1 MLRYP
6 ERTGRDNDKIVSFV
20 IWKVEDDSP
29 RLGEQVPTNLR
40 WNEMVHYP

>member
-6 ERTGRDNDKIVSFV
+6 DRTGHPNDKLTSFV

-29 RLGEQVPTNLR
+29 PLGERNPRNLR
-40 WNEMVHYP
+40 WNAMVRWP